1 MMSSD
6 RKELDGTSSNFLTY
20 KMTIQLNMF
29 SSFMKNWIGS
39 NVDYSLVVAKE
50 KG

>member
-1 MMSSD
+1 MMCFD
-6 RKELDGTSSNFLTY
+6 RKELDGTGSNFLTY
-20 KMTIQLNMF
+20 KMIIQLHMF
-29 SSFMKNWIGS
+29 SSLVKNWIGS